1 MSDPWYSMCS
11 VAFGPDFLEC
21 FVSLMRSYAQ
31 PPLLLDA
38 YLRALSMQEAAW
50 YLWSLINGFNA
61 QGLWPFEILPLLP
74 EAKNSRGEGQA
85 KLTRLLV
92 EGTTLAY
99 WPSRH
104 YKPHQW
110 AFSN

>member
-1 MSDPWYSMCS
+1 M
-11 VAFGPDFLEC
+11 
-21 FVSLMRSYAQ
+21 
-31 PPLLLDA
+31 LDA
-38 YLRALSMQEAAW
+38 YLRAFSMQEAIFG
-50 YLWSLINGFNA
+50 LCGVQLIDLMHDGGTSEVA
-61 QGLWPFEILPLLP
+61 FEILPLLP

-92 EGTTLAY
+92 EETTLAY